1 MFILFELGRLN
12 GTVLDSI
19 VLALVDSDGTV
30 TISRLTRGI
39 FPPSER
45 PPMHEDETDE
55 DDD

>member
-1 MFILFELGRLN
+1 MSPSFLSSRLGGQWR
-12 GTVLDSI
+12 DSI
-19 VLALVDSDGTV
+19 VLALVDTDGTT

-45 PPMHEDETDE
+45 PPMQEGEEDE